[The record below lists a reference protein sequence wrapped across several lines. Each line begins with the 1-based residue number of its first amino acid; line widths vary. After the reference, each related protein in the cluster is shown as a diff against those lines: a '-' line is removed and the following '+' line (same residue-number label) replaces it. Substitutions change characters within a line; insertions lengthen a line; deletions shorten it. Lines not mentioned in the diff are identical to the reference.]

1 MKKTYKYEF
10 VTGAVEVE
18 ISEEWAAVLYE
29 LDRRE
34 YNNNHTETRRHI
46 SLDTVKNNNKSVIS
60 PEPDVA
66 DLIVLKEELQ
76 MVEMAIGSLPL
87 GQQEVIDAV
96 CYEGMLPSDFAV
108 SKGISR
114 AAATDRLMRARK
126 NLKNF
131 CKRP

>member
-10 VTGAVEVE
+10 VTEAVEVE

-34 YNNNHTETRRHI
+34 
-46 SLDTVKNNNKSVIS
+46 NNNKAVIS